1 MVTTISENFYRA
13 YLPHLPLHQIS
24 SLLEVHG
31 AGGAKL
37 PYLGYV
43 EATIAIPPDFM
54 GQVVEVPALILVVP
68 TTDFTSKVPLI
79 LGTNVLRAACES
91 NPGDRVSGSS
101 SPWTMAFQ
109 WLSRRWNDLNQT
121 ENVRTTKSI
130 TIPPSCNQII
140 TGICRGS
147 APQIG
152 MEFCATQSVLPGS
165 LTLVTGVVGFQSTH
179 STTRVKV
186 EVANPSTKAVTIPA
200 KTVLCHLEQVAVL
213 DGLSPE
219 DGVSNTGSVPTKLP
233 KELFELDSLGD
244 NHTPDERTQLR
255 SLLNEFDDVF
265 SKSDMDMGH
274 TDLVTHRIE
283 LTDETPFKER
293 HRRIPPSM
301 YQEVKDH
308 IKQMLDAKVIRPSA
322 SPYASPVVLVR
333 KHDLSLR
340 FCIDYRKLNSR
351 TIRDSYALPRIEET
365 LDTITGKILLL
376 S

>member
-1 MVTTISENFYRA
+1 M
-13 YLPHLPLHQIS
+13 
-24 SLLEVHG
+24 
-31 AGGAKL
+31 
-37 PYLGYV
+37 
-43 EATIAIPPDFM
+43 AI
-54 GQVVEVPALILVVP
+54 
-68 TTDFTSKVPLI
+68 
-79 LGTNVLRAACES
+79 
-91 NPGDRVSGSS
+91 
-101 SPWTMAFQ
+101 Q

-121 ENVRTTKSI
+121 ENVPTTKSI
-130 TIPPSCNQII
+130 TIPPSCNEII

-152 MEFCATQSVLPGS
+152 MEFCATQSILPGS

-186 EVANPSTKAVTIPA
+186 EVANPSTEAVTIPA
-200 KTVLCHLEQVAVL
+200 KTVLCHLKQVAVL

-244 NHTPDERTQLR
+244 NHTPDEITQLR

-293 HRRIPPSM
+293 HRRILPSM
-301 YQEVKDH
+301 YQEVKEH

-333 KHDLSLR
+333 KHDSSLR
-340 FCIDYRKLNSR
+340 FCVDYQQSHNSR
-351 TIRDSYALPRIEET
+351 FICSTKDRGNS
-365 LDTITGKILLL
+365 
-376 S
+376 